1 MKENMI
7 LLADDD
13 KDDAEMFCEALAE
26 IDESIVCHCSEN
38 GSGVL
43 KMLKAQEKAPGVV
56 FLDLNMPIMNGWE
69 CLKQLKAEEH
79 YKDIPVIMIST
90 SSYKNDMDAAADLG
104 AVCYFVKPNNFNDL
118 KQVLGLITS
127 NLKNGLKEGLSNL
140 EKNKY
145 LHVFLPE

>member
-1 MKENMI
+1 MEGKMI

-13 KDDAEMFCEALAE
+13 TDDAEMFCEALAE

-43 KMLKAQEKAPGVV
+43 NMLKDQEKTPKVV

-69 CLKQLKAEEH
+69 CLKQLKQEER

-90 SSYKNDMDAAADLG
+90 SSHKNDMDTAANLG
-104 AVCYFVKPNNFNDL
+104 AVCYFVKPNTFKDL
-118 KQVLGLITS
+118 KQALGLITS
-127 NLKNGLKEGLSNL
+127 NLENGLKETLPNL

-145 LHVFLPE
+145 LHVFL